1 METWYKFSLWNSGL
15 QHCRLIGDCVEE
27 RDIFEGLSKERL
39 ERALSILYSNED
51 FDVRVK
57 LIPKEEKQKA
67 QAATCTKPK

>member
-1 METWYKFSLWNSGL
+1 M
-15 QHCRLIGDCVEE
+15 EE

-57 LIPKEEKQKA
+57 LTLKEEYKKQKA
-67 QAATCTKPK
+67 QAATCTKKQSKK

>member
-1 METWYKFSLWNSGL
+1 M
-15 QHCRLIGDCVEE
+15 EE

-57 LIPKEEKQKA
+57 LTLKEEYQKQKA
-67 QAATCTKPK
+67 QAATCTKKQSKK

>member
-1 METWYKFSLWNSGL
+1 M
-15 QHCRLIGDCVEE
+15 EE